1 MALASE
7 QSQQQVNQFNQLS
20 QPNPQANQIA
30 SRILNSCQCGLLHFS
45 TAPRGDLEQTG
56 QKTQR
61 LWMALGLLSGL
72 FVTQALAGLWS
83 HSLSLLADSG
93 HILSDIAVFGLT
105 LAASYLA
112 QRPASGQVTFG
123 YGRVEVLVALVNGLS
138 LLAIAFF
145 IVIESV
151 DRLHSTEV
159 ILGLPMLFGSGVGL
173 IINGINIGLL
183 YSSSRQDLNMRSAF
197 LHVVA
202 DAASSVSI
210 VFASLIIYFW
220 HWMWVDAAASLLIA
234 SLTCLSA
241 IPLIWESLE
250 IFLEFSPRL
259 LQPEVIKSSLEDF
272 DAVEEVEKLYLWSI
286 TPNQVKLC
294 ADLRVSALSA
304 AERDQ
309 LVDLLQTHLQQMFGI
324 EESIVQI
331 LEKPSGDRPLHP
343 LLHRSLTSYVFGNT
357 QGS

>member
-7 QSQQQVNQFNQLS
+7 RSNQQLS
-20 QPNPQANQIA
+20 QKSNQIA
-30 SRILNSCQCGLLHFS
+30 ARILNSCQCGLLHFS
-45 TAPRGDLEQTG
+45 TVQQGNSEQSG
-56 QKTQR
+56 QKIQR
-61 LWMALGLLSGL
+61 LWLALGLLSGL

-105 LAASYLA
+105 LGASYLA
-112 QRPASGQVTFG
+112 QRPASGHGTFG
-123 YGRVEVLVALVNGLS
+123 YGRVEVLAALVNGLS
-138 LLAIAFF
+138 LLAIALF

-151 DRLHSTEV
+151 ERLQSTEAV
-159 ILGLPMLFGSGVGL
+159 LGLPMLLGSGVGL

-183 YSSSRQDLNMRSAF
+183 YSSSRADLNLRSAF

-210 VFASLIIYFW
+210 VFASLVIYFW

-234 SLTCLSA
+234 CLTCLSA
-241 IPLIWESLE
+241 IPLIKESLE
-250 IFLEFSPRL
+250 VFLEFSPRS
-259 LQPEVIKSSLEDF
+259 LQPENIRTSLQEF
-272 DAVEEVEKLYLWSI
+272 SAVEQVEKLYIWSI

-294 ADLRVSALSA
+294 ADLRVSALNA
-304 AERDQ
+304 NERDH
-309 LVDLLQTHLQQMFGI
+309 LVCTLQNYLKREFGI
-324 EESIVQI
+324 EEATLQI
-331 LEKPSGDRPLHP
+331 LESRLADPLPHP

-357 QGS
+357 QAS

>member
-7 QSQQQVNQFNQLS
+7 QSQVNQSKQLNQ
-20 QPNPQANQIA
+20 PTTPQANQIT

-45 TAPRGDLEQTG
+45 TAQRGDPAQSG
-56 QKTQR
+56 QKIRR

-72 FVTQALAGLWS
+72 FVTQVLAGLWS

-93 HILSDIAVFGLT
+93 HILSDVAVFGLT

-112 QRPASGQVTFG
+112 QRPASGRVTFG

-138 LLAIAFF
+138 LLAIAAF

-151 DRLHSTEV
+151 DRLQSTEAV
-159 ILGLPMLFGSGVGL
+159 LGLPMLFGSGVGL

-197 LHVVA
+197 LHVAA

-210 VFASLIIYFW
+210 VFASLMIYFW
-220 HWMWVDAAASLLIA
+220 HWMWVDAATSLLIA

-241 IPLIWESLE
+241 IPLIKESLE
-250 IFLEFSPRL
+250 VFLEFSPRS
-259 LQPEVIKSSLEDF
+259 LQPEAIKSSLQDF
-272 DAVEEVEKLYLWSI
+272 DAVEEVEKLYIWSI
-286 TPNQVKLC
+286 TPSQVKLC

-304 AERDQ
+304 DERDQ
-309 LVDLLQTHLQQMFGI
+309 LVGMLQTHLNQVFGI
-324 EESIVQI
+324 EESMLQI
-331 LEKPSGDRPLHP
+331 LEKPSGNRALHP
-343 LLHRSLTSYVFGNT
+343 LLHRSLTSYVFENT
-357 QGS
+357 QRS